1 MKIIIAIFLCL
12 HGIAHLV
19 GFVVPFKIANLE
31 EMPYKTTMLNGSFN
45 IGEIGIKIVGI
56 LWLMTAI
63 AFFVSVYFI
72 FSHSPLWLVF
82 TIIIILFSM
91 ILCIL
96 GWPDSKIGVFAN
108 FFILLVLFI
117 LQWLD
122 WIILD

>member
-1 MKIIIAIFLCL
+1 MKILIAIFLCI
-12 HGIAHLV
+12 HGVAHLV
-19 GFVVPFKIANLE
+19 GFVVLWKIAQLE
-31 EMPYKTTMLNGSFN
+31 EIPHKTTLLNGSLD

-82 TIIIILFSM
+82 TTFIILLSI

-117 LQWLD
+117 LQWFE